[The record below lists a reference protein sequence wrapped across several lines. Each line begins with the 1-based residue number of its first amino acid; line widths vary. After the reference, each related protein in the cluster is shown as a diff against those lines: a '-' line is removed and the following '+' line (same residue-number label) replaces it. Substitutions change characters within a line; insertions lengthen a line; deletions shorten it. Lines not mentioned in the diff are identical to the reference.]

1 MEALRLESSSRR
13 DDESPLDAD
22 DFRLEDGFRRANG
35 DLEEGGDPTSHA
47 DASSQPGGARATMR
61 YTMKQLGKVGRRDS
75 GMSPSK
81 PKPVL
86 HPKVK
91 KVAEQFFEKVRSADP
106 VERINSVLSS
116 TRREFKSSAHTVI
129 MLMVGFS
136 LCNIAWHV
144 LLSWFLVKHEGSVG
158 WILMAPTGF
167 FYVLVA
173 AVVALALSSVNSID
187 VNVKVQA
194 AKLRRVWEGVKEA
207 EQTFWEQ
214 SESVAEHIQTLEQ
227 LVKRLENPAKSAMD
241 EALEIVTDKVRARAS
256 QVPATNTATSTT
268 VTVASTRHRHNHHR
282 RSPPLPP
289 VVCLSHRARSSA
301 AGCTAPSST
310 AAAAPPSSSLWR
322 GASPRC
328 SRRREAATRRRL
340 GPSCARSRRS
350 CAACG
355 PASRTAAAAAAAAA
369 ARRGGINGGGGASG
383 EASPRRPLP
392 AGWKVA
398 RDGAG
403 AAAMSTEA
411 TRHVQRNLRRPR
423 RAIRRSRSRQSA
435 RRRRGG
441 LTSSTR
447 ARAETVPAPAAAAR
461 RLHRRGALAG
471 APPRPP
477 SISASEP
484 RPASLAPALS
494 AGRARAATEGRP
506 LRGRAGS
513 APDRVGARE

>member
-1 MEALRLESSSRR
+1 MLAELHAGRNSQLHHSQSLVLDVDEGLESLRLESSSRR

-35 DLEEGGDPTSHA
+35 DLEEGGDPDDDTPTPR
-47 DASSQPGGARATMR
+47 SQARRARATMR

-194 AKLRRVWEGVKEA
+194 AGLRRVWEGVKEA

-241 EALEIVTDKVRARAS
+241 EALEIVTDKVRARVPPPIPPPTPPPPPSPAAPP
-256 QVPATNTATSTT
+256 PATATTALT
-268 VTVASTRHRHNHHR
+268 AA
-282 RSPPLPP
+282 PP
-289 VVCLSHRARSSA
+289 VVSLAQGKKLGGRLHRAVEHRGGRTAVIESLEGRVTTLLQASRSGDTASIGLGA
-301 AGCTAPSST
+301 ARARGR
-310 AAAAPPSSSLWR
+310 AARHVGRRRHELR
-322 GASPRC
+322 RRRR
-328 SRRREAATRRRL
+328 RRREL
-340 GPSCARSRRS
+340 
-350 CAACG
+350 
-355 PASRTAAAAAAAAA
+355 AS
-369 ARRGGINGGGGASG
+369 INGGGGASG
-383 EASPRRPLP
+383 EASPRRPGPP
-392 AGWKVA
+392 AGRWRATA
-398 RDGAG
+398 RGGAT
-403 AAAMSTEA
+403 ST
-411 TRHVQRNLRRPR
+411 TRRRVTCPGNLRRPR
-423 RAIRRSRSRQSA
+423 RAIRPSRSGRAPRRPEGSRRRRARAREDGARA
-435 RRRRGG
+435 RRRRR
-441 LTSSTR
+441 LTSATGSLR
-447 ARAETVPAPAAAAR
+447 KRAAAAAE
-461 RLHRRGALAG
+461 H
-471 APPRPP
+471 
-477 SISASEP
+477 
-484 RPASLAPALS
+484 
-494 AGRARAATEGRP
+494 AA
-506 LRGRAGS
+506 AQ
-513 APDRVGARE
+513 

>member
-1 MEALRLESSSRR
+1 MEAAERGGGEGGGHGHARLEEIETWLIALKNAAARHTSTQLEMEFQSPPTTSAAHPASGSTGGSLTQSEMLAELHAGRNSQLHHSQSLVLDVDEGLESLRLESSSRR

-35 DLEEGGDPTSHA
+35 DLEEGGGEPDDDTPTPR
-47 DASSQPGGARATMR
+47 SQARRARATMR

-75 GMSPSK
+75 GLSPSK

-194 AKLRRVWEGVKEA
+194 AGLRRVWEGVKEA

-241 EALEIVTDKVRARAS
+241 EALEIVTDKVRAR
-256 QVPATNTATSTT
+256 
-268 VTVASTRHRHNHHR
+268 RHKFHCHHHRHLHHHRLYPHRRRHHGAHR
-282 RSPPLPP
+282 RSSRR
-289 VVCLSHRARSSA
+289 VSRRARSSA

-340 GPSCARSRRS
+340 GRSCARSRRS

-355 PASRTAAAAAAAAA
+355 PKAARTAAAAAAAAA
-369 ARRGGINGGGGASG
+369 
-383 EASPRRPLP
+383 
-392 AGWKVA
+392 
-398 RDGAG
+398 
-403 AAAMSTEA
+403 
-411 TRHVQRNLRRPR
+411 
-423 RAIRRSRSRQSA
+423 
-435 RRRRGG
+435 
-441 LTSSTR
+441 
-447 ARAETVPAPAAAAR
+447 
-461 RLHRRGALAG
+461 
-471 APPRPP
+471 
-477 SISASEP
+477 
-484 RPASLAPALS
+484 
-494 AGRARAATEGRP
+494 GRAA
-506 LRGRAGS
+506 
-513 APDRVGARE
+513 

>member
-1 MEALRLESSSRR
+1 MLAELHAGRNSQLHHSQSLVLDVDEGLESLRLESSSRR

-35 DLEEGGDPTSHA
+35 DLEEGGGPDDDTPTPR
-47 DASSQPGGARATMR
+47 SQARRARATMR

-75 GMSPSK
+75 GLSPSK

-194 AKLRRVWEGVKEA
+194 AGLRRVWEGVKEA

-214 SESVAEHIQTLEQ
+214 SESVAEHIQALEQ

-241 EALEIVTDKVRARAS
+241 EALEIVTDKVRAR
-256 QVPATNTATSTT
+256 
-268 VTVASTRHRHNHHR
+268 R
-282 RSPPLPP
+282 
-289 VVCLSHRARSSA
+289 
-301 AGCTAPSST
+301 
-310 AAAAPPSSSLWR
+310 
-322 GASPRC
+322 
-328 SRRREAATRRRL
+328 
-340 GPSCARSRRS
+340 
-350 CAACG
+350 
-355 PASRTAAAAAAAAA
+355 
-369 ARRGGINGGGGASG
+369 
-383 EASPRRPLP
+383 
-392 AGWKVA
+392 
-398 RDGAG
+398 
-403 AAAMSTEA
+403 
-411 TRHVQRNLRRPR
+411 
-423 RAIRRSRSRQSA
+423 
-435 RRRRGG
+435 
-441 LTSSTR
+441 
-447 ARAETVPAPAAAAR
+447 
-461 RLHRRGALAG
+461 
-471 APPRPP
+471 
-477 SISASEP
+477 
-484 RPASLAPALS
+484 
-494 AGRARAATEGRP
+494 
-506 LRGRAGS
+506 
-513 APDRVGARE
+513 

>member
-1 MEALRLESSSRR
+1 MLAELHAGRNSQLHHSQSLVLDVDEGLESLRLESSSRR

-35 DLEEGGDPTSHA
+35 DLEEGGGPDDDTPTPR
-47 DASSQPGGARATMR
+47 SQARRARATMR

-194 AKLRRVWEGVKEA
+194 AGLRRVWEGVKEA

-214 SESVAEHIQTLEQ
+214 SESVAEHIQALEQ

-241 EALEIVTDKVRARAS
+241 EALEIVTDKVRARRRFHHL
-256 QVPATNTATSTT
+256 
-268 VTVASTRHRHNHHR
+268 RHHLHHHR
-282 RSPPLPP
+282 LHHPHRTTAPPRSPPLLPFAGQE
-289 VVCLSHRARSSA
+289 ARR
-301 AGCTAPSST
+301 P
-310 AAAAPPSSSLWR
+310 AAP
-322 GASPRC
+322 
-328 SRRREAATRRRL
+328 RRRA
-340 GPSCARSRRS
+340 
-350 CAACG
+350 
-355 PASRTAAAAAAAAA
+355 
-369 ARRGGINGGGGASG
+369 
-383 EASPRRPLP
+383 PRRPHRRHRVF
-392 AGWKVA
+392 GGA
-398 RDGAG
+398 RHHAAPGVKERRHGVDWAG
-403 AAAMSTEA
+403 AARARGGVA
-411 TRHVQRNLRRPR
+411 RNVGRRRHE
-423 RAIRRSRSRQSA
+423 
-435 RRRRGG
+435 RRRR
-441 LTSSTR
+441 
-447 ARAETVPAPAAAAR
+447 R
-461 RLHRRGALAG
+461 RRR
-471 APPRPP
+471 RRD
-477 SISASEP
+477 E
-484 RPASLAPALS
+484 RH
-494 AGRARAATEGRP
+494 
-506 LRGRAGS
+506 
-513 APDRVGARE
+513 